1 MSGDKPENKS
11 GPVFSTQGMGG
22 DDRSNH
28 RTKETIERIPP
39 PYRRLWRFSV
49 LFTLVTAL
57 VPLGV
62 LTAIKYYQD
71 QDAIKTEGRF
81 TVSRIVSNTKR
92 TLEYVIEER
101 HSVLSLTIGSQSYEE
116 LCSDAALASI
126 LSNLNNSFGGFVDLG
141 IIDSAGNQ
149 QYYVG
154 PYELKNKNYKD
165 QGWFH
170 EVAMRGAYVSDVFMG
185 HRHLPHFVIAIR
197 HAKDGADFF
206 ILRATIDMEL
216 LNRQVYSLHL
226 DKYTDAFIANQ
237 YGVLQTASAYHGKVL
252 DTVNVELPPHSRG
265 QEVTE
270 QSREDGEWVTFGYAF
285 VEKTPFVFMVIRKQP
300 LHFAGWMVQQS
311 DLIWFLMLSVGL
323 ILVAV
328 FYSHTRMIRYLR
340 EADMRRARVLHNVE
354 YTNKMA
360 TIGRMAAGV
369 AHEIN
374 NPLAIINEKAGLLK
388 DMTSFQEDF
397 PHRDKTLDLADV
409 ILQSVER
416 CSNVTHRLLG
426 FARRMDVRKEPIEI
440 ESLVREVVSFQRSEA
455 AHRNVEVDYH
465 IPRELPQVVSDR
477 GQLQQVFLN
486 IVNNAFAAVEDNG
499 HIDIAVAQP
508 TPGEVAVSISDNG
521 SGISHHDLEH
531 IFEPFYSTKGEF
543 GTGLGLSITRDIV
556 RRLGGTIDVES
567 ELRKGT
573 RFIVTLPVRT
583 KDHER

>member
-1 MSGDKPENKS
+1 MDADRPDAKF
-11 GPVFSTQGMGG
+11 GPSPGGPNHGM
-22 DDRSNH
+22 DDSRNQRS
-28 RTKETIERIPP
+28 KEAVERIPP

-71 QDAIKTEGRF
+71 QDAIKTESSF

-101 HSVLSLTIGSQSYEE
+101 HSVLALTIGSRSYEE
-116 LCSDAALASI
+116 LSSDAALASV
-126 LSNLNNSFGGFVDLG
+126 LSNLNNSFGGFVDIG

-149 QYYVG
+149 KYYVG
-154 PYELKNKNYKD
+154 PYDVKNKNYKD
-165 QGWFH
+165 QSWFH
-170 EVAMRGAYVSDVFMG
+170 EVALRGEYVSDVFMG
-185 HRHLPHFVIAIR
+185 HRNLPHFVIAIR
-197 HAKDGADFF
+197 HAKAGADFF

-226 DKYTDAFIANQ
+226 DRYTDAFIANE
-237 YGVLQTASAYHGKVL
+237 YGVLQTASAFHGKVL

-265 QEVTE
+265 QEITE
-270 QSREDGEWVTFGYAF
+270 QTKENGEWVTFGYAF
-285 VEKTPFVFMVIRKQP
+285 VEKTPFVFMVLRKQP

-311 DLIWFLMLSVGL
+311 DLIWFLLLSIGL
-323 ILVAV
+323 ILGAV
-328 FYSHTRMIRYLR
+328 LYSHKRMIRYLR
-340 EADMRRARVLHNVE
+340 QADMRRARVLHNVE

-388 DMTSFQEDF
+388 DMTSFSDDYPQ
-397 PHRDKTLDLADV
+397 RGKTLDLADV

-426 FARRMDVRKEPIEI
+426 FARRMDVRKEPIEL
-440 ESLVREVVSFQRSEA
+440 EPLVREVVSFQRSEA

-465 IPRELPQVVSDR
+465 IPNNVPQVVSDR

-486 IVNNAFAAVEDNG
+486 IVNNAFAAVTDNG

-508 TPGEVAVSISDNG
+508 APHEVAVSISDNG

-567 ELRKGT
+567 ELGKGT
-573 RFIVTLPVRT
+573 RFIVTLPVRP

>member
-1 MSGDKPENKS
+1 METDKSDNRFGDVFPGPAGPGEENRNQR
-11 GPVFSTQGMGG
+11 G
-22 DDRSNH
+22 
-28 RTKETIERIPP
+28 KEASERIPP

-49 LFTLVTAL
+49 LFTLLTAL
-57 VPLGV
+57 VPLAV

-71 QDAIKTEGRF
+71 QDAIKTESQF

-101 HSVLSLTIGSQSYEE
+101 LSVLSLTIGSRTYAE
-116 LCSDAALASI
+116 LSSDAALAST
-126 LSNLNNSFGGFVDLG
+126 LTDLNRSFGGFVDLG

-149 QYYVG
+149 LYYVG

-165 QGWFH
+165 QTWFH
-170 EVAMRGAYVSDVFMG
+170 EVALRGAYVSDVFMG
-185 HRHLPHFVIAIR
+185 HRNLPHFVIAIR
-197 HAKDGADFF
+197 HEKGGADFF

-226 DKYTDAFIANQ
+226 DRYTDAFIANQ
-237 YGVLQTASAYHGKVL
+237 SGVLQTASAHHGKVL
-252 DTVNVELPPHSRG
+252 DTVDVELPPHSRG

-270 QSREDGEWVTFGYAF
+270 QNQADGEWVTFGYAF

-300 LHFAGWMVQQS
+300 LHFAGWLVQQS
-311 DLIWFLMLSVGL
+311 DLIWFLLLSVGL

-328 FYSHTRMIRYLR
+328 LYSHSRMIRYLR
-340 EADMRRARVLHNVE
+340 QADMRRARLLHNVE

-388 DMTSFQEDF
+388 DMTSFTEDF
-397 PHRDKTLDLADV
+397 PQREKTEELADV
-409 ILQSVER
+409 ILKSVER

-426 FARRMDVRKEPIEI
+426 FARRMDVRKEPIELEPLI
-440 ESLVREVVSFQRSEA
+440 REVVSFQRSEA
-455 AHRNVEVDYH
+455 AHRNIEVDYH
-465 IPRELPQVVSDR
+465 FPRQLPQVVSDR

-486 IVNNAFAAVEDNG
+486 IINNAFAAVTDNG
-499 HIDIAVAQP
+499 HIDIAAAQP
-508 TPGEVAVSISDNG
+508 MPDEVAVSISDNG
-521 SGISHHDLEH
+521 KGISHHDLEH

-556 RRLGGTIDVES
+556 RRLGGSIDVES
-567 ELRKGT
+567 ELGKGT
-573 RFIVTLPVRT
+573 RFIVTLPVRP
-583 KDHER
+583 KEHER

>member
-1 MSGDKPENKS
+1 VDADNPDHRVREEFALPSGSPEDTHN
-11 GPVFSTQGMGG
+11 QRAR
-22 DDRSNH
+22 D
-28 RTKETIERIPP
+28 TIERIPP

-49 LFTLVTAL
+49 LFTLLTAL
-57 VPLGV
+57 VPLAV

-71 QDAIKTEGRF
+71 QDAIKTESRF

-101 HSVLSLTIGSQSYEE
+101 LSVLSLTIGSRSFDE
-116 LCSDAALASI
+116 LSSDAALASI
-126 LSNLNNSFGGFVDLG
+126 LTDLNRSFGGFIDLG

-165 QGWFH
+165 QTWFH
-170 EVAMRGAYVSDVFMG
+170 EVALRGAFVSDVFMG
-185 HRHLPHFVIAIR
+185 HRNLPHFVIAIR
-197 HAKDGADFF
+197 HEKGGADFF

-226 DKYTDAFIANQ
+226 DRYTDAFIANQ

-252 DTVNVELPPHSRG
+252 DTVMVDLLPHSRD
-265 QEVTE
+265 QEVTD
-270 QSREDGEWVTFGYAF
+270 QSREGGEWVTFGYAF

-311 DLIWFLMLSVGL
+311 DLIWFLLLSVGL
-323 ILVAV
+323 IFMAV
-328 FYSHTRMIRYLR
+328 LYSHTRMIRYLR
-340 EADMRRARVLHNVE
+340 QADMRRAKLLHNVE

-388 DMTSFQEDF
+388 DMTSFTEDF
-397 PHRDKTLDLADV
+397 PQREKTEDLADV
-409 ILQSVER
+409 ILKSVER

-426 FARRMDVRKEPIEI
+426 FARRMDVRKEPIELEPLI
-440 ESLVREVVSFQRSEA
+440 REVVSFQRSEA
-455 AHRNVEVDYH
+455 AHRSIQVDYH
-465 IPRELPQVVSDR
+465 IPRQVPQVISDR

-486 IVNNAFAAVEDNG
+486 IINNAFAAVADNG
-499 HIDIAVAQP
+499 HIDIGVTQPAPDDVAI
-508 TPGEVAVSISDNG
+508 SILDNG
-521 SGISHHDLEH
+521 KGISHHDLDH

-567 ELRKGT
+567 ELGKGT
-573 RFIVTLPVRT
+573 RFIVTLPVRS
-583 KDHER
+583 KEHER